1 MEEND
6 FFKNKWSF
14 SERSQKRFKKTQLE
28 QSKTDFHN
36 SKITNEVVLRKTT
49 FPTLKKNREVKYST
63 NYDNWSKEYYIK
75 ALNQIN
81 YLSNDELSKFLSSC
95 STLSKNG
102 LNSI

>member
-6 FFKNKWSF
+6 FLKDKWSY
-14 SERSQKRFKKTQLE
+14 SERSQKRFKRTQLE

-36 SKITNEVVLRKTT
+36 STITNEVVLRKTT
-49 FPTLKKNREVKYST
+49 FPALRRNREVKSST

-75 ALNQIN
+75 SLNRIN

-102 LNSI
+102 FNCI